1 MSLDALRKLHAQ
13 TVEALMMELA
23 QITQSL
29 SRQEQAVR
37 KLEAGLHSDVTV
49 YRQQT
54 GEGLSIE
61 SMWEW
66 HARMDA
72 QQAALS
78 EARRDMAALTAA
90 WQDTQARL
98 VSASQ
103 ERTVLDRF
111 VERREQARRTEA
123 SRREQLAL
131 DEAGQRRHASL
142 DKRL

>member
-23 QITQSL
+23 QMTQSL
-29 SRQEQAVR
+29 NRQEQAVR
-37 KLEAGLHSDVTV
+37 KLEAGLHSDLTV

-54 GEGLSIE
+54 GEGLPIE
-61 SMWEW
+61 AMWEW

-72 QQAALS
+72 QHNVLN
-78 EARRDMAALTAA
+78 EARRDIAALTAA
-90 WQDTQARL
+90 WHATQTRL
-98 VSASQ
+98 VAASQ

-111 VERREQARRTEA
+111 VERREQARRTEV
-123 SRREQLAL
+123 SHREQLAL
-131 DEAGQRRHASL
+131 DEAGQRQHASV

>member
-1 MSLDALRKLHAQ
+1 MSLDTLRNLHAQ

-37 KLEAGLHSDVTV
+37 MLEAGLHSDVTI

-54 GEGLSIE
+54 GEGLFIE
-61 SMWEW
+61 SILEW

-72 QQAALS
+72 QQAVLS
-78 EARRDMAALTAA
+78 EARREIASLTAA
-90 WQDTQARL
+90 WHDTQARL
-98 VSASQ
+98 VAASQ
-103 ERTVLDRF
+103 ERTILDRF
-111 VERREQARRTEA
+111 VERREQARQTEV